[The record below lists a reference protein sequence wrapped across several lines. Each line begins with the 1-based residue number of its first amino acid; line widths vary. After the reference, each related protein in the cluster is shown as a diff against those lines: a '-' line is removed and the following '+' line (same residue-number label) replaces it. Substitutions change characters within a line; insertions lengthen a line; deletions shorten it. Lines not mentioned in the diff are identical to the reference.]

1 MNRNRPHHTN
11 YVLNQKGIE
20 QAEEVASKLEKE
32 IIDLIICSPL
42 VRARQTAEIINKN
55 RNIPIRYDYRI
66 VERDY
71 GEYEGKSSNNFNFK
85 EFWNYNCN
93 GKYEYAENIESFFKR
108 VYDFLD
114 SLANESTEKNILI
127 VAHGGISVVVNCYF
141 NGIPSDGEILQMGLH
156 NCEYAKYNF

>member
-1 MNRNRPHHTN
+1 MSIIITRHGQTDWNFKHLMQGSTDIK
-11 YVLNQKGIE
+11 LNQKGIE

-71 GEYEGKSSNNFNFK
+71 GEYEGKSSNDFDFK

-93 GKYEYAENIESFFKR
+93 G
-108 VYDFLD
+108 
-114 SLANESTEKNILI
+114 
-127 VAHGGISVVVNCYF
+127 
-141 NGIPSDGEILQMGLH
+141 
-156 NCEYAKYNF
+156 